1 MPNVSEEGDD
11 TANQLY
17 LAVGSAVVW
26 TYRVTNTGTI
36 PLQVTALVDNRG
48 TAATADDFTPTA
60 VLTGTRNVGD
70 GNANGLLDVGEVW
83 LYTSQGVVTYAVRG
97 GQLLS
102 GATVTGREPRLGTVV
117 TSGDRN
123 RNGMLDPGEI
133 WLFSAIGTVP
143 LGAYTNTATVSA
155 TVLGQPTPVEVSASD
170 IAHLLGTLPGIHV
183 DKYLNG
189 VPSGSAASPV
199 LVAAGSVGTY
209 TYRVSATTPASL
221 ANVTVIDDNG
231 TPAIATDDL
240 HPRYVSGDANG
251 NTLLD
256 PDETW
261 VFTAQRLTA
270 YGPYV
275 NVVQV
280 TGDLTTH
287 PGRTTVWDD
296 DLNYSLGVTPRIT
309 LVKAVN
315 ALDPW
320 RPTSIEDANTQPGK
334 ELLVGTTATWTYLLT
349 NTGNAAVTV
358 SSVRDDNG
366 TPTNLADDFT
376 PAQVTVSLRGV
387 SYNAGDTN
395 HNSLLDVGESW
406 LFSATTTVR
415 AGAYRN
421 TATTGAT
428 QPMTGQTAMASDV
441 AGYYGNTRGEGL
453 TPGYWKNHLSS
464 WPAWSDGTPVFSPTQ
479 LVRTVFTAA
488 TGPEGG
494 QTLAFALD
502 GGGGGVTA
510 LLRAAIAGLL
520 ATTSQYIS
528 YPVTARWGVDSVNAA
543 LASGDPAAMTQLQNR
558 LDGCNNLEAILTPPP
573 V

>member
-1 MPNVSEEGDD
+1 VPNVSEEGDD

-36 PLQVTALVDNRG
+36 PLQVTALVDNR
-48 TAATADDFTPTA
+48 
-60 VLTGTRNVGD
+60 GTRNVGD

-155 TVLGQPTPVEVSASD
+155 TVLGQLTPVEVSASD

-189 VPSGSAASPV
+189 VPS
-199 LVAAGSVGTY
+199 GSVGTY

-261 VFTAQRLTA
+261 VFTAQRPTA

-366 TPTNLADDFT
+366 TPTNLADDLT

-421 TATTGAT
+421 TATAGAT
-428 QPMTGQTAMASDV
+428 QPVTGQTAMAGDV
-441 AGYYGNTRGEGL
+441 AGYYGNTREGL
-453 TPGYWKNHLSS
+453 
-464 WPAWSDGTPVFSPTQ
+464 
-479 LVRTVFTAA
+479 
-488 TGPEGG
+488 
-494 QTLAFALD
+494 
-502 GGGGGVTA
+502 
-510 LLRAAIAGLL
+510 RAR
-520 ATTSQYIS
+520 Q
-528 YPVTARWGVDSVNAA
+528 
-543 LASGDPAAMTQLQNR
+543 
-558 LDGCNNLEAILTPPP
+558 
-573 V
+573 

>member
-1 MPNVSEEGDD
+1 M
-11 TANQLY
+11 
-17 LAVGSAVVW
+17 
-26 TYRVTNTGTI
+26 
-36 PLQVTALVDNRG
+36 
-48 TAATADDFTPTA
+48 
-60 VLTGTRNVGD
+60 
-70 GNANGLLDVGEVW
+70 
-83 LYTSQGVVTYAVRG
+83 RG

-155 TVLGQPTPVEVSASD
+155 TVLDQPTPVEVSASD

-261 VFTAQRLTA
+261 VFTAQRPTA

-296 DLNYSLGVTPRIT
+296 DLNYSLGVTPPDHPR
-309 LVKAVN
+309 
-315 ALDPW
+315 
-320 RPTSIEDANTQPGK
+320 Q
-334 ELLVGTTATWTYLLT
+334 
-349 NTGNAAVTV
+349 
-358 SSVRDDNG
+358 
-366 TPTNLADDFT
+366 
-376 PAQVTVSLRGV
+376 
-387 SYNAGDTN
+387 
-395 HNSLLDVGESW
+395 
-406 LFSATTTVR
+406 
-415 AGAYRN
+415 
-421 TATTGAT
+421 
-428 QPMTGQTAMASDV
+428 
-441 AGYYGNTRGEGL
+441 
-453 TPGYWKNHLSS
+453 
-464 WPAWSDGTPVFSPTQ
+464 
-479 LVRTVFTAA
+479 
-488 TGPEGG
+488 GG
-494 QTLAFALD
+494 QRPRPVAPDLHRGRQHPARQGAARRYDRNVDLPPHEHRQRRGHRQQRARRQRHPDEPRGRLHPGPGD
-502 GGGGGVTA
+502 GEPP
-510 LLRAAIAGLL
+510 R
-520 ATTSQYIS
+520 
-528 YPVTARWGVDSVNAA
+528 R
-543 LASGDPAAMTQLQNR
+543 QLQR
-558 LDGCNNLEAILTPPP
+558 RRHEPQLAPRRR
-573 V
+573 